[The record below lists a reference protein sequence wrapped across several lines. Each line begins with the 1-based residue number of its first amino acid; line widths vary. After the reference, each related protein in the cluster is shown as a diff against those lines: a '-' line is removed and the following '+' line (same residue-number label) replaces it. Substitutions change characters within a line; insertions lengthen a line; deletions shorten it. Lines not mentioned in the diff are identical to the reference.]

1 MDDPGLPHDPLPKA
15 PGRRLSALAGIISLL
30 ALVAG
35 IATLAAARGQVA
47 DFGWFAYS
55 PLSGGAFAPGMLF
68 LGPQQVTGWLLVFLA
83 ACAAAFW
90 AGLHLGRRS
99 R

>member
-1 MDDPGLPHDPLPKA
+1 MNDPKHSHQPPRRA
-15 PGRRLSALAGIISLL
+15 PIRRLSALAGIIALL

-35 IATLAAARGQVA
+35 VAILASGSGQTA
-47 DFGWFAYS
+47 EFGWFAYA
-55 PLSGGAFAPGMLF
+55 PMSGGAFDPGMLF
-68 LGPQQVTGWLLVFLA
+68 LGPQQITGWLLVVLA

-90 AGLHLGRRS
+90 AGLRLGRRS

>member
-1 MDDPGLPHDPLPKA
+1 MAAL
-15 PGRRLSALAGIISLL
+15 LAG
-30 ALVAG
+30 V
-35 IATLAAARGQVA
+35 ATLVSGSGQVA
-47 DFGWFAYS
+47 EFGWFAYS

-68 LGPQQVTGWLLVFLA
+68 LGPQQITGWLLVFLA

-99 R
+99 H